1 MDAFLG
7 IIFAIS
13 LLVVT
18 AFSWKKL
25 FQSKPIGA
33 VSAALWALLFVT
45 GNASWIFG
53 LSIFAWTAYLHR
65 EWILSWYYSL
75 TPHPAARIVDRAFKE
90 SGSLDVDAF
99 AEAVRDAKGENEYE
113 RAARTKQLDQITE
126 RWRARERGLREQE
139 ARVVESERREMAK
152 ENELLH
158 AQTDALEAAIAHEK
172 AAARFEEL
180 QRTRR
185 PNDR

>member
-1 MDAFLG
+1 MDAVLG
-7 IIFAIS
+7 MTYAVT

-18 AFSWKKL
+18 AFSWRKL
-25 FQSKPIGA
+25 FQSKPVGT
-33 VSAALWALLFVT
+33 VSFVLWALILGG
-45 GNASWIFG
+45 GNAGGLFG
-53 LSIFAWTAYLHR
+53 LLLIGWIVYLNR
-65 EWILSWYYSL
+65 EWILSWFYSL

-99 AEAVRDAKGENEYE
+99 AEAIRDAKGENEYE

-126 RWRARERGLREQE
+126 RWRERERGLREQE

>member
-7 IIFAIS
+7 MIFAVT

-18 AFSWKKL
+18 AVFWRKL
-25 FQSKPIGA
+25 FQSKPVGT
-33 VSAALWALLFVT
+33 VSAALWALLLVT

-65 EWILSWYYSL
+65 EWILSWCYSL
-75 TPHPAARIVDRAFKE
+75 TTHPAARIVDRALNRN
-90 SGSLDVDAF
+90 GSLDVDAF
-99 AEAVRDAKGENEYE
+99 AEAIRETNGENEYE
-113 RAARTKQLDQITE
+113 RAARAKQLGKITE
-126 RWRARERGLREQE
+126 QWRERERRLREQE
-139 ARVVESERREMAK
+139 ARVVESERQEMAK

-180 QRTRR
+180 QRARQA
-185 PNDR
+185 ND